1 MKTHK
6 KQILR
11 LLENHG
17 DSLSTK
23 QIRGALG
30 LNKTAT
36 AKLKAELLK
45 LIKAGKISKQGTRY
59 LKAQEKPKHAVSK
72 EKRKETTAAKAEN
85 REPVQTESVW
95 KPRTKSRSKSGSGK
109 TEKGYFTRN
118 QKGFGFVAIGGARS
132 DVFIGENEQGYAME
146 GDLVEIE
153 IFRSRGFRGK
163 SKGEIVNVL
172 ERASSEILAR
182 LKRTKRETVAVP
194 VHRNSGL
201 PFLWIAEED
210 DLPELETGTLVE
222 VELLEENKHAKKSS
236 PAPSGRVLRA
246 LENTSDHE
254 LGSLIP
260 FVSPVIANGP
270 TVTSE

>member
-72 EKRKETTAAKAEN
+72 EKK
-85 REPVQTESVW
+85 Q
-95 KPRTKSRSKSGSGK
+95 RS
-109 TEKGYFTRN
+109 
-118 QKGFGFVAIGGARS
+118 
-132 DVFIGENEQGYAME
+132 
-146 GDLVEIE
+146 
-153 IFRSRGFRGK
+153 
-163 SKGEIVNVL
+163 
-172 ERASSEILAR
+172 
-182 LKRTKRETVAVP
+182 
-194 VHRNSGL
+194 
-201 PFLWIAEED
+201 
-210 DLPELETGTLVE
+210 
-222 VELLEENKHAKKSS
+222 
-236 PAPSGRVLRA
+236 
-246 LENTSDHE
+246 
-254 LGSLIP
+254 
-260 FVSPVIANGP
+260 
-270 TVTSE
+270 